1 MFPNLRAE
9 MARKQITL
17 IALAE
22 ETGINIE
29 TLKDRLAGVSEFR
42 RSEMVAIKN
51 IFPEFTMD
59 YLFSKEAIIKEA

>member
-9 MARKQITL
+9 MARKHITL
-17 IALAE
+17 ISLAE
-22 ETGINIE
+22 KTGINIE
-29 TLKDRLAGVSEFR
+29 TLKGRMAGDTEFR
-42 RSEMVAIKN
+42 RTEMVAIKN